1 LQKIFIISKKAA
13 QTNGMCSYYSFLSA
27 YICDTQNGKLT
38 KPKELAMKKY
48 SCPKIDQF
56 LGNETA
62 GI

>member
-13 QTNGMCSYYSFLSA
+13 QTNGMYSYCNFLSA
-27 YICDTQNGKLT
+27 YIYDTQNGKLT
-38 KPKELAMKKY
+38 KPEELAMKKY

-56 LGNETA
+56 PGNGTA